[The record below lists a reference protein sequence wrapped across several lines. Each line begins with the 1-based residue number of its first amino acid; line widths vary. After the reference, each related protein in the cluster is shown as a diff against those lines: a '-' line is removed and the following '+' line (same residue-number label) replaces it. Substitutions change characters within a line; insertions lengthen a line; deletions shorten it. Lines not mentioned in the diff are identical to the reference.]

1 LNESEEDGTRHRL
14 RIIEQLDQ
22 HDADIANDPSMIRFR
37 ATNDLETFEEVVTY
51 RQILDKL
58 EGDDGDDGEW
68 RFKAIDDHQ
77 GPLRA
82 SDENY
87 KGSRW
92 NVRVQWENGETTWEP
107 LSIIARSDPVTCAIY
122 GKECGLLE
130 LDGWKQ
136 FARLARR
143 QTKLL

>member
-1 LNESEEDGTRHRL
+1 MAIIDANDLIGRTYLNESEEDGTRHRL
-14 RIIEQLDQ
+14 RIIERLDQ

-68 RFKAIDDHQ
+68 KFKAIDDHQ
-77 GPLRA
+77 GPLKA

-92 NVRVQWENGETTWEP
+92 NVRVQWENRETTWEP
-107 LSIIARSDPVTCAIY
+107 LSIIAQSDPVMCAIY
-122 GKECGLLE
+122 GK
-130 LDGWKQ
+130 
-136 FARLARR
+136 
-143 QTKLL
+143 